1 MKGWEGFALPNNIS
15 MFSLDMP
22 IVIWFV
28 RKERNSYCLYDSS
41 WQIFMR
47 RDEKRKNEIWKY
59 CEENG
64 IDLQQEF

>member
-1 MKGWEGFALPNNIS
+1 MPSQSTS

-41 WQIFMR
+41 WQIVMR

-64 IDLQQEF
+64 IDLQEEF

>member
-1 MKGWEGFALPNNIS
+1 MPSQSTK

-41 WQIFMR
+41 WQIVMR

-64 IDLQQEF
+64 IDLQEEF

>member
-1 MKGWEGFALPNNIS
+1 

-28 RKERNSYCLYDSS
+28 RKERNSYCLYDSA
-41 WQIFMR
+41 WQIVMR

-64 IDLQQEF
+64 IDLQEEF

>member
-1 MKGWEGFALPNNIS
+1 

-28 RKERNSYCLYDSS
+28 RKEKNNYCLYDSC
-41 WQIFMR
+41 WQIVMR

-64 IDLQQEF
+64 IDLQEEF

>member
-1 MKGWEGFALPNNIS
+1 MKGWEGFALPSNIS

-28 RKERNSYCLYDSS
+28 RKERNSYCLYDSC
-41 WQIFMR
+41 WKLVMR

-64 IDLQQEF
+64 IDLQEEF

>member
-1 MKGWEGFALPNNIS
+1 MKGWEGFALPNNIR

-41 WQIFMR
+41 WQIVMR

-64 IDLQQEF
+64 IDLQEEF